1 MSDVEP
7 ANPALAVA
15 AARIVS
21 RGLGLWYW
29 RRYLNPHWPMLV
41 VILVLLIVEGTSIGL
56 VSRSIQPLFDEVFA
70 QNVPGALLR
79 VGLTILGLFALR
91 ALVSSASTTLSAIVT
106 QKVAAAMQGELLAHV
121 LTLDMRFFQAHP
133 PGALIERIR
142 TDTLTVQSMW
152 SNLMMGLGR
161 DGLSLLVL
169 LVVAF
174 MVDPTWLAITFV
186 GVPLLLVPTLLVQ
199 RQIAKRARALRKAS
213 AQRTIRLDEIFHGIQ
228 AIKLNQMEAYQEGRY
243 GALLRA
249 IFRGEVTLAFGKS
262 LGPSMV
268 DIVFGIGFFAVLMV
282 AGPDVAS
289 GARTTGEFMSF
300 LTSLMMVFPPLRR
313 LGALSGTLM
322 MASISL
328 ERVHNLLQ
336 TRPDKPRT
344 APDPAA
350 RAPSPGGDIRFEDVI
365 FAHGDHPVLRGLSFT
380 AQGGKTTALVGAS
393 GAGKSTVFH
402 LLTGLFDPDRGIV
415 SLDGVDLTALRLPD
429 QRGLFACVTQDAT
442 LFDESLRENI
452 LPGGAGADEAAL
464 ARALHLAHVAEFLP
478 RLPEGVDTRVG
489 PRGSALSG
497 GQRQRV
503 AIARALIKSAP
514 ILLFDEATSAL
525 DAQSEAAVTDALREA
540 SAERTTLVI
549 AHRLSTVRSADK
561 IVVLDHGRVAE
572 EGTHEALL
580 AKGGLYAD
588 LYAMQFKDRPR

>member
-1 MSDVEP
+1 MSDTDQAP
-7 ANPALAVA
+7 PPLSA
-15 AARIVS
+15 AATRIVS
-21 RGLGLWYW
+21 KGLGLWYW
-29 RRYLNPHWPMLV
+29 RRYLNPHWPMLL
-41 VILVLLIVEGTSIGL
+41 VILVLLIIEGTSIGL
-56 VSRSIQPLFDEVFA
+56 VSKAIQPLFDEVFA
-70 QNVPGALLR
+70 QNLSGALLR
-79 VGLTILGLFALR
+79 VGLTILGLFGLR
-91 ALVSSASTTLSAIVT
+91 AVVSSASSTLSAIVT
-106 QKVAAAMQGELLAHV
+106 QKVAARMQAELLHHV

-142 TDTLTVQSMW
+142 TDTLTVQSIW
-152 SNLMMGLGR
+152 STLMMGLGR
-161 DGLSLLVL
+161 DGLSLVVL
-169 LVVAF
+169 MGVAF
-174 MVDPTWLAITFV
+174 MVDPYWLAITLV
-186 GVPLLLVPTLLVQ
+186 GVPLLLVPTMVVQ

-213 AQRTIRLDEIFHGIQ
+213 AQRTTRLDEIFHGIQ
-228 AIKLNQMEAYQEGRY
+228 AVKLNQLEAYQEGRY

-282 AGPDVAS
+282 AGPAVAS

-300 LTSLMMVFPPLRR
+300 LTSIMMVFPPLRR
-313 LGALSGTLM
+313 LGTLSGSLL

-328 ERVHNLLQ
+328 ERVKALLETQ
-336 TRPDKPRT
+336 PDKPR
-344 APDPAA
+344 ALPDPAT
-350 RAPSPGGDIRFEDVI
+350 PVPDPKGDLRFDAVH
-365 FAHGDHPVLRGLSFT
+365 FAHGDHSVLRGLSFT

-393 GAGKSTVFH
+393 GAGKSTLFH
-402 LLTGLFDPDRGIV
+402 LLTGLFDPDQGRI
-415 SLDGVDLTALRLPD
+415 SLDGVDLTALSLPD
-429 QRGLFACVTQDAT
+429 QRSLFACVTQDAT

-452 LPGGAGADEAAL
+452 LPGGGADEAAL
-464 ARALHLAHVAEFLP
+464 QRALQLAQVAEFLP
-478 RLPEGVDTRVG
+478 RLPDGVDTRVG

-503 AIARALIKSAP
+503 AIARALIKTAP

-549 AHRLSTVRSADK
+549 AHRLSTVRNADK
-561 IVVLDHGRVAE
+561 IVVLDHGVVAE
-572 EGTHEALL
+572 EGSHEALL

-588 LYAMQFKDRPR
+588 LYAMQFKDKPR

>member
-1 MSDVEP
+1 MKDTDP
-7 ANPALAVA
+7 ASPPLSVA
-15 AARIVS
+15 AAKIV
-21 RGLGLWYW
+21 RKGLGLWYW
-29 RRYLNPHWPMLV
+29 RCYLNPHWPMLGA
-41 VILVLLIVEGTSIGL
+41 ILALLIVEGTSIGL
-56 VSRSIQPLFDEVFA
+56 VSKAIQPLFDEVFA
-70 QNVPGALLR
+70 QNIPGALLR
-79 VGLTILGLFALR
+79 VGLTILGLFWLR
-91 ALVSSASTTLSAIVT
+91 ALVSSASSTLSAIVT
-106 QKVAAAMQGELLAHV
+106 QKVAATMQAELLAHV

-169 LVVAF
+169 LAVAF
-174 MVDPTWLAITFV
+174 MVDPYWLAITFV

-199 RQIAKRARALRKAS
+199 RQIAKRARALRKAA
-213 AQRTIRLDEIFHGIQ
+213 AQRTTRLDEIFHGIQ
-228 AIKLNQMEAYQEGRY
+228 AIKLNQLETYQQGRY

-313 LGALSGTLM
+313 LGALSGNLM

-336 TRPDKPRT
+336 TRPDKPRP

-350 RAPSPGGDIRFEDVI
+350 PVPAPGGDIRFEAVH
-365 FAHGDHPVLRGLSFT
+365 FAHGGHPVLRGLSFT
-380 AQGGKTTALVGAS
+380 ALGGKTTALVGAS
-393 GAGKSTVFH
+393 GAGKSTIFH
-402 LLTGLFDPDRGIV
+402 LLTGLFDPDQGRV
-415 SLDGVDLTALRLPD
+415 SLDGVDLTALRLSD
-429 QRGLFACVTQDAT
+429 QRSLFACVTQDAT
-442 LFDESLRENI
+442 LFDESLRENV
-452 LPGGAGADEAAL
+452 LPGGGADDAAL
-464 ARALHLAHVAEFLP
+464 ERALHLAHVAEFLP
-478 RLPEGVDTRVG
+478 RLPDGVDTRVG

-503 AIARALIKSAP
+503 AIARALIKTAP

-525 DAQSEAAVTDALREA
+525 DAQSEAVVTDALREA
-540 SAERTTLVI
+540 SAQRTTLVI
-549 AHRLSTVRSADK
+549 AHRLSTVRRADK
-561 IVVLDHGRVAE
+561 IVVLDHGAVAE

-588 LYAMQFKDRPR
+588 LYAMQFKDAPR